1 MRTLLVL
8 VPLAMSTSGC
18 LTGSSEA
25 PSPAVCP
32 QITEYPLE
40 MQRAA
45 QQELARLPADGVIRT
60 RFMPDYGTMRDE
72 VRACRKATK

>member
-1 MRTLLVL
+1 
-8 VPLAMSTSGC
+8 
-18 LTGSSEA
+18 
-25 PSPAVCP
+25 
-32 QITEYPLE
+32 